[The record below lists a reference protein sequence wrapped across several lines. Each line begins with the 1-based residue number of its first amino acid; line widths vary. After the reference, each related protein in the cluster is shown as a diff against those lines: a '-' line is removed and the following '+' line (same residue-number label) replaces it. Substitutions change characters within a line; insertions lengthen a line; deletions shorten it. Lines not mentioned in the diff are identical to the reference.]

1 MEEHDLF
8 KNGSTWIRADF
19 HLHTKADREFVYSG
33 EENSFVREYVA
44 ALNNAGIR
52 MGVICNHNKFDKDEF
67 KYLQKKAKKQ
77 EICLL
82 PGVELSVND
91 GANGIHTI
99 IIFSGQWLENG
110 NDYINPFIASMFPG
124 KSPNEYQN
132 ENGRGDKNI
141 LQLVE
146 ELEKTARDYFLIFA
160 HVEQKSGLWKE
171 MNGGKLSDFR
181 EKKYATVRKRTLGF
195 QKVRTHDVPDRICRT
210 KVQSLLGGWYPA
222 EVEGSEC
229 KSLENVGRGEN
240 CWIKLG
246 DFTFEAVKFA
256 LLDYRNRLSAKEP
269 QKYSHSHI
277 KKMHFEG
284 GVLGGHTIEFS
295 PELNTMIGIRGS
307 GKSSV
312 L

>member
-1 MEEHDLF
+1 
-8 KNGSTWIRADF
+8 
-19 HLHTKADREFVYSG
+19 
-33 EENSFVREYVA
+33 
-44 ALNNAGIR
+44 
-52 MGVICNHNKFDKDEF
+52 
-67 KYLQKKAKKQ
+67 
-77 EICLL
+77 
-82 PGVELSVND
+82 
-91 GANGIHTI
+91 
-99 IIFSGQWLENG
+99 
-110 NDYINPFIASMFPG
+110 MFPG

-132 ENGRGDKNI
+132 ENGRSDKNI

-246 DFTFEAVKFA
+246 DFTFEA
-256 LLDYRNRLSAKEP
+256 
-269 QKYSHSHI
+269 
-277 KKMHFEG
+277 
-284 GVLGGHTIEFS
+284 
-295 PELNTMIGIRGS
+295 
-307 GKSSV
+307 
-312 L
+312 